1 MSNLDL
7 DNTVKEIK
15 EMKKI
20 LDEFQLNRIE
30 QSLRFLKIQTKVMA
44 NNTKTIN
51 GIRDRMAAIVA
62 VVESRQ

>member
-1 MSNLDL
+1 MSNLAL
-7 DNTVKEIK
+7 DNAVKEIK

-30 QSLRFLKIQTKVMA
+30 QSLRFLHIQTEVMA

>member
-1 MSNLDL
+1 MSSLDL